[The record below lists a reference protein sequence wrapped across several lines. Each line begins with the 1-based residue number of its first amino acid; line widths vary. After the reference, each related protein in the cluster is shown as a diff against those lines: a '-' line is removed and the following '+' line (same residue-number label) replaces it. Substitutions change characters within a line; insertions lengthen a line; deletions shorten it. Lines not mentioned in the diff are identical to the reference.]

1 MIRTYKYRLR
11 PNGTQNKLL
20 DQLFWQSRGLYN
32 NALEQRIV
40 TYKESGK
47 GYRYTDQWAYF
58 RDERKSN
65 PDYNLLNATS
75 VQQMLRRLD
84 KAFSAF
90 FRRIKKGENP
100 GFPRFKGYRRFKS
113 VEYRYGDG
121 CKMRH
126 KENGQTRFYIQNVG
140 EIKVVYHRPIPE
152 TANIKHVVVKRFNE
166 KWYVCLMM
174 EIPDAPKATHQGG
187 CVGIDMGLKS
197 LLATSDGVLVEN
209 PQWLRESQSQLRIA
223 QRKAAR
229 RKIGSNR
236 RRKAVQQV
244 AILHEK
250 IANQRKDYWHKV
262 ARELANHYSLVAL
275 EDLNLKFMNR
285 NKYLALSSYDAGLG
299 MFTKLIAYKVEETGG
314 QLVIVNPAYTSQ
326 ACSQCGAIVEKS
338 LAVRVHRCPEC
349 GLELDRDV
357 NAARNILQK
366 AFVALGLSVQDL
378 TWANA
383 PCVS

>member
-1 MIRTYKYRLR
+1 
-11 PNGTQNKLL
+11 
-20 DQLFWQSRGLYN
+20 
-32 NALEQRIV
+32 
-40 TYKESGK
+40 
-47 GYRYTDQWAYF
+47 
-58 RDERKSN
+58 
-65 PDYNLLNATS
+65 
-75 VQQMLRRLD
+75 
-84 KAFSAF
+84 
-90 FRRIKKGENP
+90 
-100 GFPRFKGYRRFKS
+100 
-113 VEYRYGDG
+113 
-121 CKMRH
+121 MRH

-140 EIKVVYHRPIPE
+140 EIKVIYHRPIPE
-152 TANIKHVVVKRFNE
+152 GSNIKHVVVKRFNE

-174 EIPDAPKATHQGG
+174 EIPDAPKATHQGC

-197 LLATSDGVLVEN
+197 LLATSDGILVEN

-223 QRKAAR
+223 QRKVAR
-229 RKIGSNR
+229 RKKGSNR

-244 AILHEK
+244 ANLHEK
-250 IANQRKDYWHKV
+250 IANQRKDYWHNV

-275 EDLNLKFMNR
+275 EDLNLKFMSR
-285 NKYLALSSYDAGLG
+285 NKHLALSSYDAGLG
-299 MFTKLIAYKVEETGG
+299 MFTQLIAYKVEETGG
-314 QLVIVNPAYTSQ
+314 QLVVVNPAYTSQ
-326 ACSQCGAIVEKS
+326 TCSKCGVIVEKS